1 MKRLVPICFY
11 TAFAIFFAADTVAA
25 ANKQANAPMVDCN
38 QAVKNLGECGGSFV
52 RFVAYDQ
59 EALFGQD
66 EQGNYRCFELQEK
79 VDELN
84 REFDKR
90 KSDLRERS
98 RVMRERYQD
107 QEMVAQDPRASA
119 EMMKEQNA
127 LEIDAKVASQE
138 YQMRLGKINEL
149 FLRSVQ
155 NALRDLAEDND
166 WDIVMPYD
174 RKSSYVTTR
183 SDVTEKIIK
192 YLNSKYREQ
201 QRTKKD
207 AIKKQ
212 TK

>member
-1 MKRLVPICFY
+1 MKRLLVY
-11 TAFAIFFAADTVAA
+11 LLSGVTAVSGIGLYGATKP
-25 ANKQANAPMVDCN
+25 ANKAVVDCN
-38 QAVKNLGECGGSFV
+38 QAVKELGECGGSFV
-52 RFVAYDQ
+52 RIICYDQ

-79 VDELN
+79 VDGLN

-98 RVMRERYQD
+98 RLMRERYQD

-119 EMMKEQNA
+119 DMMKEQNA

-138 YQMRLGKINEL
+138 YQMRLAKINEL

-155 NALRDLAEDND
+155 SALRELAEEND
-166 WDIVMPYD
+166 WEIIIPYD
-174 RKSSYVTTR
+174 RKSSYVVTR
-183 SDVTEKIIK
+183 SDCTEAIIK
-192 YLNSKYREQ
+192 HLNSNYREQ
-201 QRTKKD
+201 QRAKKEP
-207 AIKKQ
+207 AKKQ